1 MQEKVKNFNKN
12 KEYHKETMPAYARM
26 LDIESEMG
34 ELAKEYLKSTSYGT
48 KIFEVTEDFKEE
60 FGDVVYAILS
70 LAEELNISSE
80 ECLDVALAKLKSR
93 MERNKSM
100 GSGR

>member
-34 ELAKEYLKSTSYGT
+34 ELAKEYLKSNSANLYL
-48 KIFEVTEDFKEE
+48 FLLQPE
-60 FGDVVYAILS
+60 
-70 LAEELNISSE
+70 
-80 ECLDVALAKLKSR
+80 
-93 MERNKSM
+93 
-100 GSGR
+100 